1 MNKNDGM
8 IRDFFFPPCDWVWV
22 NVWTFLWFKFYSL
35 FALFLLFSTPILLRR
50 LVSDGVFG
58 RIYWHVLYS
67 HTYLSTVRRTGY
79 AFVSRGVFVCVCVCE
94 CSAVFQQ
101 LKITSRIWSEFLF
114 SATVAAAKLERVW
127 TWTNRFAIGN
137 TMKRRRER
145 NEKMRA
151 LTHKS
156 HVRS

>member
-1 MNKNDGM
+1 MAWSV
-8 IRDFFFPPCDWVWV
+8 ISFFLRAIGCEWMCGLFYDLSFVLSLLSFSALLHSHTSSASCIWWCVWPHLLTCTLFTHV
-22 NVWTFLWFKFYSL
+22 FIDCSL
-35 FALFLLFSTPILLRR
+35 F
-50 LVSDGVFG
+50 
-58 RIYWHVLYS
+58 
-67 HTYLSTVRRTGY
+67 GY
-79 AFVSRGVFVCVCVCE
+79 AFVSRGVFVCVCE

-145 NEKMRA
+145 NKKMRA